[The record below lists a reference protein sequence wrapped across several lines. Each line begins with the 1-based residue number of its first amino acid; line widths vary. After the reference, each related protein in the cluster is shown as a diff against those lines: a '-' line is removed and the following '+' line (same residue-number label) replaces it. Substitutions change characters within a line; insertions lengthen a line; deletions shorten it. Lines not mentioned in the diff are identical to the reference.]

1 MPYSDKIQKDKS
13 ISKRICSYLV
23 REWGV
28 LSHSRLLFTAVV
40 KLPFGWR
47 LSLADF
53 CRVKKLFTQRVV
65 YSIIKIIAGTLK
77 YEREEKYEK
86 LFGY

>member
-1 MPYSDKIQKDKS
+1 MPAF
-13 ISKRICSYLV
+13 LV
-23 REWGV
+23 RKWGM
-28 LSHSRLLFTAVV
+28 LSHSRLVFAVV
-40 KLPFGWR
+40 VLLLVDWWLKLAG
-47 LSLADF
+47 F